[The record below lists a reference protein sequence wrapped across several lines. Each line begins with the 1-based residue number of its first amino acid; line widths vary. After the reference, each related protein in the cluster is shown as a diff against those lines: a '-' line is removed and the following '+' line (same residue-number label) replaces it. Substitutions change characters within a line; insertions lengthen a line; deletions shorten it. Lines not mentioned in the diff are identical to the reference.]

1 MGTRNIIF
9 DGEPIRICRYR
20 SDYDNRPMYAICI
33 LNYTKYVR
41 SFSVSVGV
49 NLREELE
56 LTLRQMREVERSMAW
71 LESEFKELS
80 A

>member
-1 MGTRNIIF
+1 MGARNITI

-20 SDYDNRPMYAICI
+20 SGYNNRAMYAICI

-41 SFSVSVGV
+41 SFSVSVEM

-56 LTLRQMREVERSMAW
+56 LTLAQMRGVERSINWM
-71 LESEFKELS
+71 EVS